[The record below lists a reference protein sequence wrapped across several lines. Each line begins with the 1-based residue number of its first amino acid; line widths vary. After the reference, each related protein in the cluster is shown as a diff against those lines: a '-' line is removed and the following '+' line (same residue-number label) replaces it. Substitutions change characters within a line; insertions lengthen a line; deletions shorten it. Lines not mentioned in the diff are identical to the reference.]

1 MASDVIVAVAFIAPC
16 FTGAYVTVTLR
27 LAFGSILKFLSTAL
41 NSDAENVMSLTFRVF
56 VPVFFSVNVFVYI
69 LRIGICP

>member
-1 MASDVIVAVAFIAPC
+1 MASEVIVAVAFITPC

-27 LAFGSILKFLSTAL
+27 LAFGSMLKLLSVAL
-41 NSDAENVMSLTFRVF
+41 NSDAENVMSLTCRVF
-56 VPVFFSVNVFVYI
+56 VPVFFSVNVFVYV